1 MLKKYFVIIIVG
13 FCLCLGK
20 KISVQAADTITSHFI
35 PERMP
40 ANSVIEYEG
49 DGQWNNLGTENVMMK
64 RNRDIVKNEEKVTL
78 PFAQFSKS
86 ISQLKKVTD
95 DEPIYE
101 EVLPNPQKGMRV
113 EYDNWGEIN
122 KIFVFNGTSYK
133 EVAETFAKHPDEK
146 TGVSLFAAKALKLGT
161 RLSPGTYP
169 YGQVEEKTTEQ
180 VGYTQ
185 NVIKI
190 TSNKVVGKGDFTVF
204 WSIKGD
210 HENYLKEGDCATKGA
225 IDNPKSNTKIEVTNK
240 LKNITATFYKND
252 NGDLPNAVIDIWKTG
267 VKRLGVNKTNYSKIK
282 KAGKY
287 KYTF

>member
-13 FCLCLGK
+13 FCLCLGE

-252 NGDLPNAVIDIWKTG
+252 NSDLPNAVIDIWKTG

>member
-1 MLKKYFVIIIVG
+1 MLKKYFAIIILG
-13 FCLCLGK
+13 CCICLGE

-49 DGQWNNLGTENVMMK
+49 GGQWNNLGTENVMMK

-146 TGVSLFAAKALKLGT
+146 TGISLFAAKALKLGT

-282 KAGKY
+282 KAAKY

>member
-13 FCLCLGK
+13 FCLCLGE

>member
-13 FCLCLGK
+13 FCLCLGE

-64 RNRDIVKNEEKVTL
+64 RNRDIVQNEEKVTL

>member
-13 FCLCLGK
+13 FCLCLGE

-210 HENYLKEGDCATKGA
+210 HENYVKEGDCATKGA